1 MSCVRVK
8 SPNRPGDLPHRYA
21 IQRQEERVSKK
32 HIHKSIQQLA
42 DRKGQQERYRDN
54 SVVTRKGERFI
65 KAGLKVDVSLDP
77 GPGCELGGIIGWRT
91 KQGRRG
97 LGIKKMTKEEADKV
111 CISNKTRKKAISS
124 GDKKVVFENKL
135 RWSKHTAGSMVGSAG
150 GSLAKRAEGGRTT
163 VAPAPGT
170 CEMGRCATQRITQ
183 SDLPSDSSNGSLCSI
198 EDMASQP
205 CKRRRLSQ
213 EDEAKELRRL
223 LALDAV
229 EALPEDFG
237 GRLASMLWD
246 VEVQHFSKVE
256 YIHLLFGGGL
266 PKDKRTRK
274 LVTPEL
280 YSLARCSRSVRRGL
294 IAAAEARRMTI
305 EEASTEER
313 KQVETSYAAP

>member
-1 MSCVRVK
+1 
-8 SPNRPGDLPHRYA
+8 
-21 IQRQEERVSKK
+21 
-32 HIHKSIQQLA
+32 
-42 DRKGQQERYRDN
+42 
-54 SVVTRKGERFI
+54 
-65 KAGLKVDVSLDP
+65 
-77 GPGCELGGIIGWRT
+77 
-91 KQGRRG
+91 
-97 LGIKKMTKEEADKV
+97 
-111 CISNKTRKKAISS
+111 
-124 GDKKVVFENKL
+124 
-135 RWSKHTAGSMVGSAG
+135 
-150 GSLAKRAEGGRTT
+150 
-163 VAPAPGT
+163 
-170 CEMGRCATQRITQ
+170 
-183 SDLPSDSSNGSLCSI
+183 
-198 EDMASQP
+198 MASQP

-229 EALPEDFG
+229 EALPDFG

-313 KQVETSYAAP
+313 KQVDELCSALRYKYPASWAEAWGQGCPPPECEPAPAAMS